1 MAKIKTINVKGTEII
16 LFNKGNDEFTS
27 ITDIARFKNA
37 TEPRDVVKNWMRSK
51 STIEFLGLWERINNP
66 NFKGVEFDAFM
77 FEAGSNSFVLSP
89 SKWIESTNAI
99 GKINYQIHTDA
110 IKEHIIPI
118 SITKEHT
125 AQIYASEADVLN
137 VALFGKTAKQWRA
150 ENNNAEGNIRDQATL
165 EQLLVLA
172 NLESLNAE
180 FIKMGLQQS
189 NRLLKL
195 NQTAITQLS
204 AILGNKQTKKLK

>member
-1 MAKIKTINVKGTEII
+1 M
-16 LFNKGNDEFTS
+16 
-27 ITDIARFKNA
+27 
-37 TEPRDVVKNWMRSK
+37 
-51 STIEFLGLWERINNP
+51 
-66 NFKGVEFDAFM
+66 
-77 FEAGSNSFVLSP
+77 
-89 SKWIESTNAI
+89 
-99 GKINYQIHTDA
+99 Q
-110 IKEHIIPI
+110 
-118 SITKEHT
+118 
-125 AQIYASEADVLN
+125 
-137 VALFGKTAKQWRA
+137 RA
-150 ENNNAEGNIRDQATL
+150 ENNIAEGNIRDQATL

>member
-1 MAKIKTINVKGTEII
+1 MLKSQIFIVESWEPLAK
-16 LFNKGNDEFTS
+16 
-27 ITDIARFKNA
+27 
-37 TEPRDVVKNWMRSK
+37 
-51 STIEFLGLWERINNP
+51 
-66 NFKGVEFDAFM
+66 
-77 FEAGSNSFVLSP
+77 
-89 SKWIESTNAI
+89 
-99 GKINYQIHTDA
+99 Q
-110 IKEHIIPI
+110 
-118 SITKEHT
+118 
-125 AQIYASEADVLN
+125 
-137 VALFGKTAKQWRA
+137 LFGKTAKQWRA
-150 ENNNAEGNIRDQATL
+150 ENDNVEGNIRDQATL